1 MKRRRLIT
9 ALLACG
15 LAGSMLGTASAQAAR
30 APKPKDY
37 TYCVTNGQESECFP
51 APFEV
56 FRKTHTWK
64 FDEETTG
71 TYTKTGNSFVFT
83 ETGGSSDE
91 LVGYKIG
98 HGVISGTLRENGKNT
113 EWTFT
118 LTPQ

>member
-1 MKRRRLIT
+1 MKLRRILVAT
-9 ALLACG
+9 FTCALVGSTLS
-15 LAGSMLGTASAQAAR
+15 AGSASAAK
-30 APKPKDY
+30 APKPTDY
-37 TYCVTNGQESECFP
+37 TYCVTNGPESECFE

-64 FDEETTG
+64 FDTETTG
-71 TYTKTGNSFVFT
+71 TYTSSGKSYVFT
-83 ETGGSSDE
+83 ETGGPDE
-91 LVGYKIG
+91 LVGTKIG